1 MVDVTCRWRKPLLLM
16 YNDNYRY
23 GTGLYVPVVN
33 SLDRPREYTI
43 LPQYLPRTPAPLP
56 KVPLAEHDLYA
67 PISFGYGRNLLKP
80 RTAEVPTKNRISSR
94 YFPIYHGMDI
104 PF

>member
-1 MVDVTCRWRKPLLLM
+1 M

-33 SLDRPREYTI
+33 SLDRPRQYTI
-43 LPQYLPRTPAPLP
+43 MPQYLPTTPAPLP
-56 KVPLAEHDLYA
+56 RVSLAEHDLYA

-80 RTAEVPTKNRISSR
+80 RNPECQKC
-94 YFPIYHGMDI
+94 F
-104 PF
+104 